1 MTSDGERYD
10 HPERMRSRE
19 QATKFMAEDIVKII
33 VSGRVQGVGFRFY
46 CQRKA
51 HEFGISGW
59 ARNCSNGTV
68 EVRASGT
75 DEALSEFVTALK
87 RGPKFGRVEDISVNQ
102 SGDGS
107 VTDIEAGAFQI
118 R

>member
-1 MTSDGERYD
+1 
-10 HPERMRSRE
+10 
-19 QATKFMAEDIVKII
+19 MAEGMVKII
-33 VSGRVQGVGFRFY
+33 VSGRVQGVGYRFF

-68 EVRASGT
+68 EVRASGA
-75 DEALSEFVTALK
+75 DDALSEFVTALK

-102 SGDGS
+102 FADGN
-107 VTDIEAGAFQI
+107 VTDIEVGAFQI